1 MKTVKDVLNAKNRQV
16 STISPNST
24 VFEAIWLMA
33 DEKIGS
39 LLVMEGEKLLGII
52 TERDYARKVIIEGK
66 SSRELPVKE
75 IMSTKIVVVKPEN
88 TMEECLA
95 LMTEKRIRHLPVVE
109 HDKVVGIISIG
120 DAVKAVIDDLN
131 LNINT
136 FLNFITGG

>member
-1 MKTVKDVLNAKNRQV
+1 MKTVKDVLKAKNRQV
-16 STISPNST
+16 STIGPNST

-39 LLVMEGEKLLGII
+39 LLVMEGGTLLGII

-66 SSRELPVKE
+66 SSREMPVKE
-75 IMSTKIVVVKPEN
+75 IMTTKIVVVKPEN
-88 TMEECLA
+88 TMDECMA

-120 DAVKAVIDDLN
+120 DAVKVVIDDLN

-136 FLNFITGG
+136 FINYITGG